1 MKERSRWLQVP
12 LFMQRFPDHW
22 QTLQN
27 WALADSALTSERLD
41 RINQHRAWIERITR
55 HMVL

>member
-1 MKERSRWLQVP
+1 
-12 LFMQRFPDHW
+12 MQRFPDHW